1 MRSMF
6 ILTTRVIKLFFRDR
20 IAVFFSFLSSFII
33 IVLYI
38 VFLGHTYTSS
48 IPQIQDASQL
58 MNQWVMAGILATSSV
73 STTIAT
79 FSIMVD
85 DRIKTIEKDF
95 LASPIHRN
103 KIMLSYYIAGL
114 LVGYLLSLLT
124 FLFAQIYILLNGGT
138 WFHFST
144 FIKILLAFIIIV
156 IMNGSMMFCITSFFK
171 SHHAFSTAM
180 TLVGTLSGFMTGIY
194 IPIGSLPVSLQWVI
208 KLFPTSHGAVLLRQI
223 MMETSLLETF
233 QNIPHSF
240 LEHFKESFGIVY
252 SFGQVRLTPLFHI
265 IYLFIFI
272 LLFLGMGIYVMKRM
286 H

>member
-1 MRSMF
+1 ML

-20 IAVFFSFLSSFII
+20 IAVFFSLLSSFII

-38 VFLGHTYTSS
+38 IFLGHTYTSS
-48 IPQIQDASQL
+48 ISQIQDTSQL
-58 MNQWVMAGILATSSV
+58 MNQWVMAGILASSSV
-73 STTIAT
+73 STTIST

-85 DRIKTIEKDF
+85 DRIKAVEKDF

-103 KIMLSYYIAGL
+103 KIMLSYYVAGL
-114 LVGYLLSLLT
+114 LVGYVLSLLT

-144 FIKILLAFIIIV
+144 IIKIILVLVVIV
-156 IMNGSMMFCITSFFK
+156 VMNGSMMFCMTSFFK

-180 TLVGTLSGFMTGIY
+180 TLIGTLIGFMTGIY

-223 MMETSLLETF
+223 MMETSLVETF
-233 QNIPHSF
+233 QNIPHLL
-240 LEHFKESFGIVY
+240 LEHFEESFGIVY
-252 SFGQVRLTPLFHI
+252 SFGQMKLTPLFHI

-272 LLFLGMGIYVMKRM
+272 LLF
-286 H
+286 

>member
-1 MRSMF
+1 MF
-6 ILTTRVIKLFFRDR
+6 IWEYYRDIKHG
-20 IAVFFSFLSSFII
+20 FS
-33 IVLYI
+33 
-38 VFLGHTYTSS
+38 
-48 IPQIQDASQL
+48 D
-58 MNQWVMAGILATSSV
+58 
-73 STTIAT
+73 
-79 FSIMVD
+79 
-85 DRIKTIEKDF
+85 
-95 LASPIHRN
+95 
-103 KIMLSYYIAGL
+103 
-114 LVGYLLSLLT
+114 
-124 FLFAQIYILLNGGT
+124 ILLNGGT

-180 TLVGTLSGFMTGIY
+180 TLVGTLIGFMTGIY

-265 IYLFIFI
+265 IYLFIFTI
-272 LLFLGMGIYVMKRM
+272 FLHLYCNLFTFISYTLISSKANTNASQTHYQIKFFS
-286 H
+286 